1 MQPIEIITISP
12 TQLQK
17 TIVEALRKY
26 DQEKQSKEDIT
37 GTVSINQAAKI
48 LNVAHATVKKLI
60 ATGELKTT
68 ADQRRIPK
76 KALNEYLQ
84 TT

>member
-1 MQPIEIITISP
+1 MTQVEIITISP

-26 DQEKQSKEDIT
+26 DQEKESRQEIS
-37 GTVSINQAAKI
+37 GTVSINQAAKT

-60 ATGELKTT
+60 SSGELKTT
-68 ADQRRIPK
+68 ADQKRIPK
-76 KALNEYLQ
+76 KALNDYLQ
-84 TT
+84 T